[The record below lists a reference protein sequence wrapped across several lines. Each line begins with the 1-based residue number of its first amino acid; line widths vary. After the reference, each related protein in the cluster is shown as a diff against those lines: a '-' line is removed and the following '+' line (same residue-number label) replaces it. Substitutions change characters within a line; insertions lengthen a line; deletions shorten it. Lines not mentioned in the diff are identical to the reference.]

1 MFVTIA
7 SNTINVNPSLIELPN
22 DIGDH
27 AISVTVSSMNYAGS
41 GITRQNYTL
50 KVIVVCNVT
59 SFTFDKTINDIVY
72 YIGSGQK
79 KTDSFVISQHS
90 DCKHAVT
97 YEPTTFYLN
106 G

>member
-27 AISVTVSSMNYAGS
+27 AITVTVSSLNYAGS
-41 GITRQNYTL
+41 GIRRQTYTL
-50 KVIVVCNVT
+50 KVIVVCNIT
-59 SFTFDKTINDIVY
+59 SFTFDTTINDIVY
-72 YIGSGQK
+72 YIGSGQVT
-79 KTDSFVISQHS
+79 TDSFVISQNS
-90 DCKHAVT
+90 DCKYAVT
-97 YEPTTFYLN
+97 YEPITFYLN